1 MNWLSVALIALTIA
15 SWASTFLLVRA
26 ARQPPRIGALV
37 ERAIIAV
44 VLSAFGTVCV
54 VIVFNTDAGWEWFTN
69 DAARALF
76 RLSLFAFLLIPVV
89 WLGLYL
95 TNRLGDEQ

>member
-1 MNWLSVALIALTIA
+1 LNWLSVALIALTIT

-76 RLSLFAFLLIPVV
+76 RLSLFAFLLIPCV

-95 TNRLGDEQ
+95 TDRLGERQ